1 MQALFSI
8 VFFNMK
14 TNKNGSETLTIG
26 RQWWLFPI
34 ITIPLIILVFAT
46 WITWQWHRK
55 QVDLRSLGICDLTE
69 IVEPNPILEK
79 ISKQSLM

>member
-1 MQALFSI
+1 MQALFSM
-8 VFFNMK
+8 VFFDTK
-14 TNKNGSETLTIG
+14 TNENGSEMLTIG

-34 ITIPLIILVFAT
+34 ITIPLIILVLAT

-55 QVDLRSLGICDLTE
+55 RVDSRSLGICDLTE

-79 ISKQSLM
+79 FSEQSLM